1 MKTGLHFEK
10 IFFRAIK
17 DQLPIS
23 GGYYR
28 DGVRPLDNVSTSEDC
43 VVIFKTGID
52 GDIQRGFIT
61 INVFIPDISFDGRQI
76 KNIARCELIEEA
88 LQDFY
93 KSLRIPSFMLEKEG
107 TIRTYKVYETNEH
120 FVHLEIRYNYL
131 NI

>member
-28 DGVRPLDNVSTSEDC
+28 DGIRPLNNVSTSEDC
-43 VVIFKTGID
+43 VVIFKTGVD

-61 INVFIPDISFDGRQI
+61 INVFIPDISFDSRQI
-76 KNIARCELIEEA
+76 KKYCSMRIIRRGPTGF
-88 LQDFY
+88 LQVPPD
-93 KSLRIPSFMLEKEG
+93 S
-107 TIRTYKVYETNEH
+107 
-120 FVHLEIRYNYL
+120 
-131 NI
+131 